1 MKVRIKKL
9 NAVKRNEVFDEKYE
23 ETREERELRLQEAER
38 KRELIR
44 L

>member
-1 MKVRIKKL
+1 
-9 NAVKRNEVFDEKYE
+9 VFDEKYE